1 MRENLLSFRNK
12 HKGDSCYLF
21 GDGPSIRYF
30 DYSKFSDHIAISCGN
45 QIFHKE
51 FDQLNVKYYSIIEP
65 YLFVPN
71 WLLLRRRLQ
80 YLKKHRIITNEYRK
94 RIRERKDISFFI
106 NLSNLPFIISSNVV
120 FSHASLIRKSS
131 LFNCMFAKNINPF
144 NGSFHTNLTLAM
156 LMGFKK
162 VYLVGYDAFT
172 IQSSPYRW
180 YEKSFPGLDLGRPDP
195 FISHDF
201 LSIYK
206 EHMDIYNISPNG
218 TRCNIQDLNYSDYT
232 SAPLNYRE
240 NYELLN
246 PVEMKLIKS
255 TFPNA

>member
-1 MRENLLSFRNK
+1 MRKKLLSFRNR

-65 YLFVPN
+65 YLFVPD
-71 WLLLRRRLQ
+71 WLLLSHRLQ
-80 YLKKHRIITNEYRK
+80 YLKKHRIITNEFRK
-94 RIRERKDISFFI
+94 RIRKMKDISFFV
-106 NLSNLPFIISSNVV
+106 NLSNLPFIFSSNVV

-131 LFNCMFAKNINPF
+131 LFSFLLSKNINPF
-144 NGSFHTNLTLAM
+144 HGSFHTNLTLAM

-162 VYLVGYDAFT
+162 IYLAGYDAFT
-172 IQSSPYRW
+172 IQDSPYRW
-180 YEKSFPGLDLGRPDP
+180 YEKSFPGLDLCKPDP
-195 FISHDF
+195 FIRHDF

-232 SAPLNYRE
+232 GAPLTYRE
-240 NYELLN
+240 NYELLD

-255 TFPNA
+255 GYPNV